1 LSRLI
6 RRADSAESL
15 INTPAGKSKETNQNV
30 DNTNKTDNKDTQQ
43 NNGDNKI
50 AIDLLER
57 INNSV
62 DDIRDTYYSLL
73 DNLNA
78 VNESYPNLYNELKQL
93 VKLPDEVEVREIVE
107 MQEDVKNAVKYLQD
121 PNFLDGI
128 IKK

>member
-1 LSRLI
+1 MNRLVKK
-6 RRADSAESL
+6 ADSAENL
-15 INTPAGKSKETNQNV
+15 INTPANETIQPDTQGVDQNTQEV
-30 DNTNKTDNKDTQQ
+30 NKDNK
-43 NNGDNKI
+43 NNDSKI

-78 VNESYPNLYNELKQL
+78 INESYPNLYNELKQI
-93 VKLPDEVEVREIVE
+93 VKLPDEVEIKEIVE
-107 MQEDVKNAVKYLQD
+107 MQQDVKDAVAYLQD
-121 PNFLDGI
+121 PNFLNGI